1 MPPRG
6 VEPGSKRA
14 RQYEHIKQ
22 SYIERGMSEE
32 EAEEIA
38 ARTINE
44 IREEHHETRPP
55 WTEEGEEE
63 QEERG

>member
-1 MPPRG
+1 MPRG
-6 VEPGSKRA
+6 VEEDSKRD

-22 SYIERGMSEE
+22 SYIERGKSEA

-55 WTEEGEEE
+55 WTEKGEEE
-63 QEERG
+63 RG